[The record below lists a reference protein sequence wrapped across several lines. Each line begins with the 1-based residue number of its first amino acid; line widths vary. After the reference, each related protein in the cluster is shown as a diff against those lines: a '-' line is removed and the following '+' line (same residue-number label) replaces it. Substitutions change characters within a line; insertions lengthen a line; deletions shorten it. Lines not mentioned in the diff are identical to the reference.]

1 MSDEAKVLHEFSDG
15 EHEFRVDDDGRAT
28 WFPLKRPED
37 ELGLSDDYDAN
48 FAYAAGKEIARLVS
62 SRRWIP
68 VSERLPDKGDVV
80 LAFCRD
86 GGYTFQSACYW
97 HGGWRAAESGAPC
110 DAVKIT
116 HWQPLPE
123 PPKP

>member
-15 EHEFRVDDDGRAT
+15 EHGFRVDEAGRAT

-37 ELGLSDDYDAN
+37 ELDLSDDYDAN

-68 VSERLPDKGDVV
+68 VSDATTKDDSWWLGLRHGVGLPESIHY
-80 LAFCRD
+80 L
-86 GGYTFQSACYW
+86 GGQWLTPNGIPVFN
-97 HGGWRAAESGAPC
+97 
-110 DAVKIT
+110 IT
-116 HWQPLPE
+116 HVMPLPE
-123 PPKP
+123 APKP